1 MIERSKSDDGRQ
13 CVGCIKITGST
24 GEDRLFPRIQQL
36 DSLFIQSR
44 NPPLST
50 RTWQWKER
58 LLTILSTSESNQRVI
73 IGVVLILTDKSRVV
87 ALP

>member
-1 MIERSKSDDGRQ
+1 MIERNKSDDVRQ
-13 CVGCIKITGST
+13 YVGIIKITDSAR
-24 GEDRLFPRIQQL
+24 EDRLFPRIQQL

-44 NPPLST
+44 YPPLST

-58 LLTILSTSESNQRVI
+58 LLTILSTSESNQRI
-73 IGVVLILTDKSRVV
+73 IVGVVLILIDKSRVM